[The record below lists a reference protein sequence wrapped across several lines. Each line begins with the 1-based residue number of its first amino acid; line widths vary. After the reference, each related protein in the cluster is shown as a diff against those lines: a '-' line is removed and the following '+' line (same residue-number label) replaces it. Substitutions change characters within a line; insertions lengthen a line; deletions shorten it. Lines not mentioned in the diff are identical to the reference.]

1 MGDLLAVVDAL
12 TKNAAEKVL
21 GSAQLKGS
29 LSSKILEALE
39 NFIERIDS
47 ASKNSESKSF
57 NITDLS
63 KQLPNISFSIT
74 RKNFTN
80 DVFFISKEKE
90 GNLSVTITTDVNQS
104 KVTSETV
111 AIIKIPGEVFAN
123 SSETLYSYQ
132 FRNPSLFLTETQLQ
146 QFNGT
151 KTKNTQTVESNV
163 LSATV
168 LLKNIK
174 NLTNPLVLTFRLSG
188 KQNEAGET
196 DCQFWNPNL
205 GEYY

>member
-12 TKNAAEKVL
+12 TKTAAEKVL

-29 LSSKILEALE
+29 SSSKILEALE

-47 ASKNSESKSF
+47 ASKNSESESF
-57 NITDLS
+57 NLTDLS
-63 KQLPNISFSIT
+63 RQLPNIAFNIS
-74 RKNFTN
+74 REKFTN
-80 DVFFISKEKE
+80 DVFFISKEQE
-90 GNLSVTITTDVNQS
+90 GNLSVSITTDVNQS
-104 KVTSETV
+104 RVTSETV
-111 AIIKIPGEVFAN
+111 ALIKIPREAFAN

-146 QFNGT
+146 QLNGS
-151 KTKNTQTVESNV
+151 KTKNNRTVESNV

-168 LLKNIK
+168 LLRSIK
-174 NLTNPLVLTFRLSG
+174 NLTNPVVLTFRLSG
-188 KQNEAGET
+188 KQNEGGEI

-205 GEYY
+205 GE